1 MEIIAILVAALV
13 GWQNGA
19 FGKREWQG
27 IGLVVAGWTAVT
39 TAAAVPYLS
48 LEGFFT
54 DLFYHAVV
62 VTVPYALGVLTRRL
76 VRRRRR

>member
-19 FGKREWQG
+19 FGKREVQG
-27 IGLVVAGWTAVT
+27 IVLVVAGWTAVT

-48 LEGFFT
+48 LGGFVF
-54 DLFYHAVV
+54 DLLYHAAL
-62 VTVPYALGVLTRRL
+62 VTVPYALGALAHRL
-76 VRRRRR
+76 RRRRR